1 MFLFFFFTFQRLT
14 DLELTVKLLL
24 RMRANNDGGGRRR
37 GGQWFGWFA
46 SCRSRQLRL
55 NGNNGLTRTNL
66 ESQTRQIATALC
78 LTGSLISLL
87 VKYSHRFFSK
97 SKQKKQQ
104 FKKELKCWVWIW
116 NQTKRRVSFSPHV
129 LSHIQQIQSPAF
141 SLFVCAP
148 FLLLSSPPYILSLYP
163 NSLSNWYSAHLVT
176 KVFLLP
182 FCTKGLTLMK
192 GERLITYGEQ
202 KLGLHLQGGA

>member
-1 MFLFFFFTFQRLT
+1 MHTHPVDVSFFFTFQRLT

-104 FKKELKCWVWIW
+104 LKKKEELKCWV
-116 NQTKRRVSFSPHV
+116 
-129 LSHIQQIQSPAF
+129 
-141 SLFVCAP
+141 
-148 FLLLSSPPYILSLYP
+148 
-163 NSLSNWYSAHLVT
+163 
-176 KVFLLP
+176 
-182 FCTKGLTLMK
+182 
-192 GERLITYGEQ
+192 
-202 KLGLHLQGGA
+202 

>member
-1 MFLFFFFTFQRLT
+1 MQQDARMKHAVLSFNAHLMVAFLDIPLKIPKGQTGFELQQSHKLLLRMHTHPVDVSFLFFTFQRLT

-104 FKKELKCWVWIW
+104 LKKELKCWVWIW

-129 LSHIQQIQSPAF
+129 LLHIQ
-141 SLFVCAP
+141 
-148 FLLLSSPPYILSLYP
+148 
-163 NSLSNWYSAHLVT
+163 
-176 KVFLLP
+176 
-182 FCTKGLTLMK
+182 
-192 GERLITYGEQ
+192 
-202 KLGLHLQGGA
+202 